1 MRGRRGRGWGRGD
14 SDDTASLVGRRVVI
28 EGHGDD
34 ELNSNEGVV
43 SEGGDSYG
51 VRLDDETAVREV
63 KKKIISFVELVEESD
78 AAVGALEPF
87 LFPAAAAGK
96 LADAGSSS
104 SSSSSFSASPS
115 SSFSSSSSAA
125 AAAAAPK
132 KSPMYNHVNEDGK
145 TERRSKANSMQK
157 GRQKFLVICFST
169 ERLKRVQVAARQLEN
184 KESFPANQAAP
195 SSPSSSSSS
204 SSSSLLIPMI
214 SK

>member
-1 MRGRRGRGWGRGD
+1 MDARGRPRGAERKALARSDQADLRHMRGRRGRGWGRGD

-63 KKKIISFVELVEESD
+63 KKKIISFVELVEESE

-87 LFPAAAAGK
+87 LFRAAAAGK

-104 SSSSSFSASPS
+104 PKNHRCITTSTRMGTPNADRKRTRCRKGDRSFSQ
-115 SSFSSSSSAA
+115 F
-125 AAAAAPK
+125 
-132 KSPMYNHVNEDGK
+132 VFQ
-145 TERRSKANSMQK
+145 RSGYEFK
-157 GRQKFLVICFST
+157 
-169 ERLKRVQVAARQLEN
+169 
-184 KESFPANQAAP
+184 
-195 SSPSSSSSS
+195 
-204 SSSSLLIPMI
+204 
-214 SK
+214 